1 LGKIFSRKAAQ
12 EKVKTKKHDGQRRRK
27 ERRQRRTHQL
37 ESEGPGAR
45 RRWLLFLSSSFSSPS
60 SSLFSALRVAR
71 ALFRKRERENSVLF
85 FQNSRGD
92 LLLSRAYISSLSF
105 SLTRFSLFLSP
116 LSRKTTGQRRGALQG
131 EDGHQVQEGNAQFL
145 GAFGGFLF
153 LKESNSLLFALCFFV
168 FLSLFFSSG
177 TKKKEKTGCL

>member
-12 EKVKTKKHDGQRRRK
+12 EKVKTKKHDGQRRGK

-71 ALFRKRERENSVLF
+71 ALFRKREREKILF
-85 FQNSRGD
+85 FFFKTRGAIFFF
-92 LLLSRAYISSLSF
+92 LARTSLLSPSL
-105 SLTRFSLFLSP
+105 
-116 LSRKTTGQRRGALQG
+116 
-131 EDGHQVQEGNAQFL
+131 
-145 GAFGGFLF
+145 
-153 LKESNSLLFALCFFV
+153 
-168 FLSLFFSSG
+168 
-177 TKKKEKTGCL
+177 